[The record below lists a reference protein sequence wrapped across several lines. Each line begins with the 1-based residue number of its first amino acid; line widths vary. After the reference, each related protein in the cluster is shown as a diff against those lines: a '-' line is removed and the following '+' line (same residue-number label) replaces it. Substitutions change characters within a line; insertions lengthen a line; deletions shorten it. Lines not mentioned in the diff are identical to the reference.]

1 MIGIN
6 IIKIYINL
14 CVKGQFATFCRCI
27 VTVSFLIYLCILTS
41 HTRFSYKVMLVSS
54 GARSIALFS
63 IYIFSTIAL
72 FCAFSVGNYKT
83 DMKSH
88 QWWCYFKWGK
98 KVIRKV
104 PITNGIFYFYFI
116 LICVLNV
123 NFFAVSLP
131 LVFLFICVYWRHTQ
145 FSYKVMLVSSG
156 TRSIRIFRI
165 YPLF

>member
-72 FCAFSVGNYKT
+72 FCAFSVGNCT
-83 DMKSH
+83 RLSFALRH
-88 QWWCYFKWGK
+88 LLTPF
-98 KVIRKV
+98 
-104 PITNGIFYFYFI
+104 GI
-116 LICVLNV
+116 V
-123 NFFAVSLP
+123 NP
-131 LVFLFICVYWRHTQ
+131 FLFMGKTKINWKSLIVLHI
-145 FSYKVMLVSSG
+145 LH
-156 TRSIRIFRI
+156 
-165 YPLF
+165 